1 MKNLYKYDPYYTESG
16 YQVCIFLIHF
26 YFLQMVEKISDE
38 LAASTRLLLQFLL
51 FSLQGLGK
59 QNKTTQPTTKQTN

>member
-1 MKNLYKYDPYYTESG
+1 MIPTTQN
-16 YQVCIFLIHF
+16 QVIKFVFFLICF

-38 LAASTRLLLQFLL
+38 LAASTRSLLQSPL